1 MGLSLSNVSLLKT
14 KAFINGEW
22 VESKK
27 GGKFPIFNPANGEVV
42 AKVEDMGAQEAL
54 VAIEFAQASMQA
66 WKVQSPAER
75 SAVLERWHDLI
86 IANADDLAA
95 ILTLEQGKPLAEA
108 KGEILYGASYLKW
121 FAEEAK
127 RIYGD
132 ILPSGQDR
140 RSLVIK
146 QPVGVVAAIT
156 PWNFPNAMIARKVAP
171 ALAAGCSIVLKPAPE
186 TPLSALALAELADR
200 AGVPAGV
207 FNVLPCLDAEEVG
220 GAFTSSPVVKKLTF
234 TGSTPVG
241 KLLLRQCADTVKR
254 TSMELGGNAP
264 VIVFDDADI
273 DLAVAGA
280 IASKFRNSG
289 QTCICANRLLVQEG
303 VYDRFVSKFTEAIKA
318 FRLGDGFN
326 VDTTLGPVITD
337 KALAGIDSVVKGA
350 LDQGARLIMGGK
362 PSDLDGYFYEPT
374 VLADVKPEM
383 EIFSKEIF
391 GPVAPVIK
399 FKTDADAIAMANDT
413 SFGLASYIYTQGLT
427 RVWQVSEALEYGMV
441 GVNETAISS
450 ELIPFGGVKES
461 GHGREGSKYGL
472 DDYLETKYI
481 CMGGLSV

>member
-1 MGLSLSNVSLLKT
+1 MGLSLSNSGLIQT

-22 VESKK
+22 VASNSGAE
-27 GGKFPIFNPANGEVV
+27 FPIFNPANGETIAQVTNV
-42 AKVEDMGAQEAL
+42 GELEAKD
-54 VAIEFAQASMQA
+54 AIEAAQASMQE
-66 WKVQSPAER
+66 WKVKSPAER
-75 SAVLERWHDLI
+75 SNVLQRWHDLI
-86 IANADDLAA
+86 IDNADELAS

-132 ILPSGQDR
+132 ILPSAQDR

-156 PWNFPNAMIARKVAP
+156 PWNFPNAMITRKVAP

-207 FNVLPCLDAEEVG
+207 FNVLPCLNAEEVG
-220 GAFTSSPVVKKLTF
+220 EVFTDSTIVKKLTF

-264 VIVFDDADI
+264 VVVFDDADI

-303 VYDRFVSKFTEAIKA
+303 IYDRFLAKFIDAIKV
-318 FRLGDGFN
+318 FRLGDGFDK
-326 VDTTLGPVITD
+326 DTTLGPVITD
-337 KALAGIDSVVKGA
+337 KALAGIDTVVKDA
-350 LDQGARLIMGGK
+350 LDQGARLVIGGK
-362 PSDLDGYFYEPT
+362 SSDLDGWFYEPT
-374 VLADVKPEM
+374 VLADVKPDM
-383 EIFSKEIF
+383 DIFNKEIF

-413 SFGLASYIYTQGLT
+413 SFGLASYIYTQDIS
-427 RVWQVSEALEYGMV
+427 RIWQVSEALEYGMV

-481 CMGGLSV
+481 CMGGLNA

>member
-1 MGLSLSNVSLLKT
+1 MGLSLSNSRLLQT
-14 KAFINGEW
+14 QAFINGEW
-22 VESKK
+22 VEAKS
-27 GGKFPIFNPANGEVV
+27 GTKFPILNPANGELIAHV
-42 AKVEDMGAQEAL
+42 ADVGEWEAQN
-54 VAIEFAQASMQA
+54 AIESAQSAMQT
-66 WKVQSPAER
+66 WKAKSPTER
-75 SAVLERWHDLI
+75 SNVLHSWHDLI
-86 IANADDLAA
+86 IESADDLAS
-95 ILTLEQGKPLAEA
+95 ILTLEQGKPLTEA

-132 ILPSGQDR
+132 ILPSSQDR
-140 RSLVIK
+140 RSLVVK

-171 ALAAGCSIVLKPAPE
+171 ALAAGCTIVLKPAPE
-186 TPLSALALAELADR
+186 TPLSALALAELADQ

-207 FNVLPCLDAEEVG
+207 FNVLPCLKAEEVG
-220 GAFTSSPVVKKLTF
+220 EVLTSSPIVKKLTF

-264 VIVFDDADI
+264 VIIFDDADI
-273 DLAVAGA
+273 DLAVSGA
-280 IASKFRNSG
+280 LASKFRNAG

-303 VYDRFVSKFTEAIKA
+303 IYDRFLAKFSEAVQA
-318 FRLGDGFN
+318 FRLGDGF
-326 VDTTLGPVITD
+326 DTETTLGPVITN
-337 KALAGIDSVVKGA
+337 KALDGIATVVKGA
-350 LDQGARLIMGGK
+350 LDQGARLVAGGK
-362 PSDLDGYFYEPT
+362 PAESDGWFYEPT
-374 VLADVKPEM
+374 VLADVKPDM
-383 EIFSKEIF
+383 DIFSREIF
-391 GPVAPVIK
+391 GPVATVMK
-399 FKTDADAIAMANDT
+399 FETDADAIAMANDT
-413 SFGLASYIYTQGLT
+413 SFGLASYFYTQDIS
-427 RVWQVSEALEYGMV
+427 RIWQVSEALEYGMV

-481 CMGGLSV
+481 CMGGLNA

>member
-1 MGLSLSNVSLLKT
+1 MGFSLSDPSLLRGQ
-14 KAFINGEW
+14 AFINGEW
-22 VESKK
+22 VDAKSGAE
-27 GGKFPIFNPANGEVV
+27 FPVFNPANSEIITHVADVGEH
-42 AKVEDMGAQEAL
+42 EARN
-54 VAIEFAQASMQA
+54 AIEVAQISMQE
-66 WKVQSPAER
+66 WKLKSPTER
-75 SAVLERWHDLI
+75 SNVLQHWHDLI
-86 IANADDLAA
+86 IEYADDLAS

-132 ILPSGQDR
+132 ILPSAQDR

-156 PWNFPNAMIARKVAP
+156 PWNFPNAMITRKVAP
-171 ALAAGCSIVLKPAPE
+171 ALAAGCAIVLKPAPE
-186 TPLSALALAELADR
+186 TPLSALALAELAIR
-200 AGVPAGV
+200 AGVPTGV
-207 FNVLPCLDAEEVG
+207 FNVLPCLKAEEVG
-220 GAFTSSPVVKKLTF
+220 EVLTASSIVKKLTF

-264 VIVFDDADI
+264 VIVFNDADI

-280 IASKFRNSG
+280 LASKFRNSG

-303 VYDRFVSKFTEAIKA
+303 VYDRFLAKFTEAIQG
-318 FRLGDGFN
+318 FSLGDGFEAQ
-326 VDTTLGPVITD
+326 TTLGPVITE
-337 KALAGIDSVVKGA
+337 KALDSIGSVVKGA
-350 LDQGARLIMGGK
+350 LGQGARLVTGGQ
-362 PSDLDGYFYEPT
+362 PVESDGWFYEPT
-374 VLADVKPEM
+374 VLADVQADM
-383 EIFSKEIF
+383 DIFSKEIF

-399 FKTDADAIAMANDT
+399 FKTDAEGVAMANDT
-413 SFGLASYIYTQGLT
+413 SFGLASYIYTQDIS
-427 RVWQVSEALEYGMV
+427 RIWQVSEALEYGMV

-461 GHGREGSKYGL
+461 GHGREGSRYGL

-481 CMGGLSV
+481 CMGGLNA

>member
-66 WKVQSPAER
+66 WKAQSPAER

-207 FNVLPCLDAEEVG
+207 FNVLPCLEAEEVG

-280 IASKFRNSG
+280 IVSKFRNSG

>member
-1 MGLSLSNVSLLKT
+1 MGFSLSDPGLLRGQ
-14 KAFINGEW
+14 AFINGEW
-22 VESKK
+22 VDAKSGVE
-27 GGKFPIFNPANGEVV
+27 FPVLNPATGEIISHV
-42 AKVEDMGAQEAL
+42 ADVGEHEAQS
-54 VAIEFAQASMQA
+54 AIEAAQLSMQK
-66 WKVQSPAER
+66 WKLKSPTER
-75 SAVLERWHDLI
+75 SNVLQHWHDLI
-86 IANADDLAA
+86 IENADDLAS

-132 ILPSGQDR
+132 ILPSAQDR

-171 ALAAGCSIVLKPAPE
+171 ALAAGCAIVLKPAPE
-186 TPLSALALAELADR
+186 TPLSALALAELAIR

-207 FNVLPCLDAEEVG
+207 FNVLPCLKAEEVG
-220 GAFTSSPVVKKLTF
+220 EVLTASSIVKKLTF

-264 VIVFDDADI
+264 VIVFNDADI

-280 IASKFRNSG
+280 LASKFRNSG

-303 VYDRFVSKFTEAIKA
+303 IYDRFLAKFTEAIKE
-318 FRLGDGFN
+318 FRLGDGF
-326 VDTTLGPVITD
+326 DAQITLGPVITE
-337 KALAGIDSVVKGA
+337 KALDSIGSVVTGA
-350 LDQGARLIMGGK
+350 LGQGARLVTGGK
-362 PSDLDGYFYEPT
+362 AVESDGWFYEPT
-374 VLADVKPEM
+374 VLADVKPSM
-383 EIFSKEIF
+383 DIFSKEIF

-399 FKTDADAIAMANDT
+399 FKTDAEAVSMANDT
-413 SFGLASYIYTQGLT
+413 SFGLASYIYTQDIS
-427 RVWQVSEALEYGMV
+427 RIWQVSEALEYGMV

-481 CMGGLSV
+481 CMGGLNA

>member
-1 MGLSLSNVSLLKT
+1 MGLNLSDYSLLRAQ
-14 KAFINGEW
+14 AFINGEW
-22 VESKK
+22 VDAKSGAE
-27 GGKFPIFNPANGEVV
+27 FPILNPANGEIISHV
-42 AKVEDMGAQEAL
+42 ADVGRHETQI
-54 VAIEFAQASMQA
+54 AIEAAQTSMQL
-66 WKVQSPAER
+66 WKLKSPAER
-75 SAVLERWHDLI
+75 SNVLQHWHDLI
-86 IANADDLAA
+86 IANADDLAS

-132 ILPSGQDR
+132 ILPSAQDR
-140 RSLVIK
+140 RSFVIK

-171 ALAAGCSIVLKPAPE
+171 ALAVGCTIVLKPAPE
-186 TPLSALALAELADR
+186 TPLSALALAELAFR

-207 FNVLPCLDAEEVG
+207 LNVLPCLKADEVG
-220 GAFTSSPVVKKLTF
+220 GVLTSSPIVKKLTF

-264 VIVFDDADI
+264 VLVFDDADV

-280 IASKFRNSG
+280 VASKFRNAG

-303 VYDRFVSKFTEAIKA
+303 IYDRFLAKFTEAIKA
-318 FRLGDGFN
+318 FSLGDGF
-326 VDTTLGPVITD
+326 DAKTTLGPVITE
-337 KALAGIDSVVKGA
+337 KALDGIGSVVTGA
-350 LDQGARLIMGGK
+350 LDQGARLVAGGK
-362 PSDLDGYFYEPT
+362 PTESDGWFYEPT
-374 VLADVKPEM
+374 VLADVKPDM
-383 EIFSKEIF
+383 DIFSKEIF

-413 SFGLASYIYTQGLT
+413 SFGLASYIYTQDIS
-427 RVWQVSEALEYGMV
+427 RIWQVSEALEYGMV

-481 CMGGLSV
+481 CMGGLNA